1 MLSVNPVINSS
12 YSNKNKIYFYNQT
25 NFTGRL
31 PDKVYT
37 EIRDIPGLKCA
48 FCDKD
53 MLTNEQI
60 KIFIKSFAAASKNA
74 LENRTMEPF
83 WNTEA
88 FNFLKQLS
96 AKTPQKSISA
106 ILNSPENA
114 EKIKKLDPQFQF
126 EVTQTALKAEAVTV
140 KAPKVLQKLDK
151 FYNNFSDETK
161 EVINLLEIYS
171 LKYPQNTFA
180 EIFNKPEV
188 QKYHSKLYEL
198 YLNQNSLQKRTVFK
212 QLRDLFPELS
222 TKEIRAL
229 QNTNSN
235 VLSILNN
242 EYCKPHIKKLLVED
256 LYKNFASQSS
266 NKDIEPKIMHIIKDL
281 PYNVSPE
288 DKFVNECVKTKVL
301 IST

>member
-140 KAPKVLQKLDK
+140 KAPKVLQNSINFIIISVMKLK
-151 FYNNFSDETK
+151 K
-161 EVINLLEIYS
+161 
-171 LKYPQNTFA
+171 
-180 EIFNKPEV
+180 
-188 QKYHSKLYEL
+188 
-198 YLNQNSLQKRTVFK
+198 
-212 QLRDLFPELS
+212 LS
-222 TKEIRAL
+222 TCWKYI
-229 QNTNSN
+229 
-235 VLSILNN
+235 
-242 EYCKPHIKKLLVED
+242 P
-256 LYKNFASQSS
+256 
-266 NKDIEPKIMHIIKDL
+266 
-281 PYNVSPE
+281 
-288 DKFVNECVKTKVL
+288 
-301 IST
+301 